1 MPGRRVRSLH
11 IALRGHLAYAS
22 RQQEFV
28 SGEAQAVASTITVP
42 LWVAIAAVVLALVAL
57 IDRLF
62 SPAIGWWLRRRANR
76 AIDELNQRLRLKIPP
91 FKLARRR
98 QLIEQLL
105 FDPEVLKAV
114 EDEAKAR
121 GEPKS
126 VTYARARRYAK
137 EIIPAFSAYT
147 YFRVG
152 ASLAKRLSTA
162 LYRVRIGAFEEAS
175 LYQVPDDA
183 SVVFVINH
191 RSNMDY
197 VLVTYMVSENSA
209 LSYAVG
215 EWARVWM
222 LQSLIRAM
230 GGYFVR
236 RDSSNPLYRK
246 VLARYVHM
254 ATASGVAQAVFP
266 EGGLTRD
273 GALRPPKLGILS
285 YMVAGFDPAGPRDVV
300 FVPVGLNYDRVLED
314 RIQVAAAAT
323 AQGER
328 PRFAFNPVV
337 LASFLLRSLW
347 LRVRG
352 GWYRYGYACV
362 SFGRPLSLREYV
374 RDRAIDFRSLAPEPR
389 FAEIERLGQRLMREV
404 GRVVPALPVSLVA
417 TAVLAGGERGLSS
430 LELKGAVFDL
440 MRRLTAGGAHVH
452 IPRQDQEYAV
462 EVGLRML
469 RLRHMVEEQ
478 DGVYRANP
486 GETKLLAYYANAI
499 AHLAGGTADRAGVAA
514 PPAAVTT

>member
-1 MPGRRVRSLH
+1 
-11 IALRGHLAYAS
+11 
-22 RQQEFV
+22 
-28 SGEAQAVASTITVP
+28 VATTITVP
-42 LWVAIAAVVLALVAL
+42 LWVAIAAAVLAVIAL

-62 SPAIGWWLRRRANR
+62 GPALGWWLRRRANR

-91 FKLARRR
+91 FKLARRSR
-98 QLIEQLL
+98 LIEQLM

-114 EDEAKAR
+114 DDEAKAQ

-126 VTYARARRYAK
+126 LVHARARRYAS
-137 EIIPAFSAYT
+137 EIIPSFSAYA
-147 YFRVG
+147 YFRFG
-152 ASLAKRLSTA
+152 AALAKRISTS
-162 LYRVRIGAFEEAS
+162 LYRVRIGAYDEAT
-175 LYQVPDDA
+175 LFQVPEDA

-197 VLVTYMVSENSA
+197 VLVTYLVSENSA

-222 LQSLIRAM
+222 LQSLIKAM

-273 GALRPPKLGILS
+273 GALRPTKLGILS
-285 YMVAGFDPAGPRDVV
+285 YMVSGFDPNGPRDVV

-314 RIQVAAAAT
+314 RIQVGAAAT
-323 AQGER
+323 APGEK
-328 PRFAFNPVV
+328 PRFAFSPVV
-337 LASFLLRSLW
+337 LVGWLMRGLW
-347 LRVRG
+347 LRLRG
-352 GWYRYGYACV
+352 RWYRYGYACV
-362 SFGRPLSLREYV
+362 SFGRPLSLREYM
-374 RDRAIDFRSLAPEPR
+374 RDRAIDFRGLTAER
-389 FAEIERLGQRLMREV
+389 RQAEIAQLGQRLMREV
-404 GRVVPALPVSLVA
+404 GRVIPALPVSLVA
-417 TAVLAGGERGLSS
+417 TAVLAVGERGLSS
-430 LELKGAVFDL
+430 LELKGAVVEL
-440 MRRLTAGGAHVH
+440 MQRLRARGAHVH
-452 IPRQDQEYAV
+452 IPREDQEYAV

-469 RLRHMVEEQ
+469 LLRHLVELQ

-486 GETKLLAYYANAI
+486 KETALLTYYANAI
-499 AHLAGGTADRAGVAA
+499 VHLVDKEATPA
-514 PPAAVTT
+514 PAVPSAT

>member
-1 MPGRRVRSLH
+1 MTTSV
-11 IALRGHLAYAS
+11 
-22 RQQEFV
+22 
-28 SGEAQAVASTITVP
+28 TVP
-42 LWVAIAAVVLALVAL
+42 LWLAIAVAVLAAVAL

-62 SPAIGWWLRRRANR
+62 SPALGWWLRRRANR

-105 FDPEVLKAV
+105 FDPDVLKAV

-121 GEPKS
+121 GEPRS
-126 VTYARARRYAK
+126 VAYARARRYAR
-137 EIIPAFSAYT
+137 EIIPSFSVYT

-152 ASLAKRLSTA
+152 TALARRLSTA
-162 LYRVRIGAFEEAS
+162 LYRVRIGAFDEAA
-175 LYQVPDDA
+175 LYQVPADA

-197 VLVTYMVSENSA
+197 VLVTYLVSENSA

-215 EWARVWM
+215 EWAQVWG
-222 LQSLIRAM
+222 LRGLIRAM

-285 YMVAGFDPAGPRDVV
+285 YMVSGFDPHGPRDIV

-314 RIQVAAAAT
+314 RIQVAAADT
-323 AQGER
+323 PKDKR
-328 PRFAFNPVV
+328 PRFSFNPLV
-337 LASFLLRSLW
+337 LAGFLLRSSW
-347 LRVRG
+347 LKLRG
-352 GWYRYGYACV
+352 RWYRYGYACV
-362 SFGRPLSLREYV
+362 SFGRPMSLREYL
-374 RDRAIDFRSLAPEPR
+374 REPPIDLRALPAEQR
-389 FAEIERLGQRLMREV
+389 FVEIERLGRHLMREV

-417 TAVLAGGERGLSS
+417 TAVLAGGERGRSS

-440 MRRLTAGGAHVH
+440 MQRLKAAGAHVH
-452 IPRQDQEYAV
+452 IPRQDQEYAL

-469 RLRHMVEEQ
+469 RLRHLVLLE
-478 DGVYRANP
+478 DGGYRANP
-486 GETKLLAYYANAI
+486 AEIPLLMYYANAI
-499 AHLAGGTADRAGVAA
+499 RHLLTQDHPEAAAPVAA
-514 PPAAVTT
+514 GNGPSVSR

>member
-1 MPGRRVRSLH
+1 MGS
-11 IALRGHLAYAS
+11 S
-22 RQQEFV
+22 
-28 SGEAQAVASTITVP
+28 ITVP
-42 LWVAIAAVVLALVAL
+42 VWVAIAVAVLAVIAL

-62 SPAIGWWLRRRANR
+62 TPTLRWWFRRRANR
-76 AIDELNQRLRLKIPP
+76 AIDELNQRLQLKIPP
-91 FKLARRR
+91 FKLARRS
-98 QLIEQLL
+98 QLIEQLM

-114 EDEAKAR
+114 EDEAKER

-126 VTYARARRYAK
+126 VAYARARRYAK
-137 EIIPAFSAYT
+137 EIVPAFSAYT

-152 ASLAKRLSTA
+152 TALARRLSNA
-162 LYRVRIGAFEEAS
+162 LYRVRIGAFDEAS
-175 LYQVPDDA
+175 LAKVPDDA

-197 VLVTYMVSENSA
+197 VLVTYLVSQNSA

-215 EWARVWM
+215 EWARVWA

-285 YMVAGFDPAGPRDVV
+285 YIVSGFDPKGRRDVV

-323 AQGER
+323 PQGER
-328 PRFAFNPVV
+328 PRFKFNPVV
-337 LASFLLRSLW
+337 LAGFLARSLW
-347 LRVRG
+347 QRLRGR
-352 GWYRYGYACV
+352 WYRYGYACV
-362 SFGRPLSLREYV
+362 SFGKPISLREYV
-374 RDRAIDFRSLAPEPR
+374 QDRAVDFRALDAERR
-389 FAEIERLGQRLMREV
+389 FVEVDRLGHSLMQAV

-417 TAVLAGGERGLSS
+417 TALLEAGERGLTS
-430 LELKGAVFDL
+430 LELKGAVFAL
-440 MRRLTAGGAHVH
+440 MTRLQQEGAHVH
-452 IPRQDQEYAV
+452 IPRQDQEYAL
-462 EVGLRML
+462 EVGLRL
-469 RLRHMVEEQ
+469 LVLRHLVLAE
-478 DGVYRANP
+478 GGGFRSNP
-486 GETKLLAYYANAI
+486 AEIALLRYYANAI
-499 AHLAGGTADRAGVAA
+499 SHLVGNWSLE
-514 PPAAVTT
+514 PSAVSAIDLSR

>member
-1 MPGRRVRSLH
+1 M
-11 IALRGHLAYAS
+11 AS
-22 RQQEFV
+22 SV
-28 SGEAQAVASTITVP
+28 TIP
-42 LWVAIAAVVLALVAL
+42 LWLAIAAAILALIAL

-62 SPAIGWWLRRRANR
+62 SPALGWWLRRRANR

-98 QLIEQLL
+98 QLIEQLM

-121 GEPKS
+121 NEPKS
-126 VTYARARRYAK
+126 VAHARARRYAR
-137 EIIPAFSAYT
+137 EIIPSFSAYA

-152 ASLAKRLSTA
+152 ASLAKRLSTS
-162 LYRVRIGAFEEAS
+162 LYRVRVGAFDEAT

-197 VLVTYMVSENSA
+197 VLVTYLVSENSA

-215 EWARVWM
+215 EWAQVWM

-236 RDSSNPLYRK
+236 RDSSNALYRK

-285 YMVAGFDPAGPRDVV
+285 YMVSHFDPQGPRDIV

-323 AQGER
+323 PKGEK
-328 PRFAFNPVV
+328 PRFTFNPLV
-337 LASFLLRSLW
+337 LVGWLMRSLW
-347 LRVRG
+347 LRLRG
-352 GWYRYGYACV
+352 RWYRYGYACV

-374 RDRAIDFRSLAPEPR
+374 RDRAIDFRSLAAEPR
-389 FAEIERLGQRLMREV
+389 FAEIDRLGQRLMLEV

-417 TAVLAGGERGLSS
+417 TAVLGAGERGLSS
-430 LELKGAVFDL
+430 FELKGAVFEL
-440 MRRLTAGGAHVH
+440 IGRLSAAGAHVH

-469 RLRHMVEEQ
+469 MLRHLVEQQ

-486 GETKLLAYYANAI
+486 AERAVLAYYANAI
-499 AHLAGGTADRAGVAA
+499 AHLVGSE
-514 PPAAVTT
+514 PAAHALTGA

>member
-1 MPGRRVRSLH
+1 
-11 IALRGHLAYAS
+11 
-22 RQQEFV
+22 
-28 SGEAQAVASTITVP
+28 VASTVTVP
-42 LWVAIAAVVLALVAL
+42 LWVAVAIAILAVIAL

-62 SPAIGWWLRRRANR
+62 GPALGWWLSRRANR

-98 QLIEQLL
+98 QLIEQLM

-126 VTYARARRYAK
+126 IAHARARRYAR
-137 EIIPAFSAYT
+137 EIIPSFSAYA

-152 ASLAKRLSTA
+152 ASLAKRISTT
-162 LYRVRIGAFEEAS
+162 LYRVRVGAFDEET
-175 LYQVPDDA
+175 LFRVPDDA

-197 VLVTYMVSENSA
+197 VLVTYLVSENSA

-215 EWARVWM
+215 EWAQVWM

-285 YMVAGFDPAGPRDVV
+285 YMVTGFDPQGPRDIV

-314 RIQVAAAAT
+314 RIQVAAAGT
-323 AQGER
+323 PKGER
-328 PRFAFNPVV
+328 PRFAFNPFV
-337 LASFLLRSLW
+337 LMGFLMRGLW
-347 LRVRG
+347 LRLRG
-352 GWYRYGYACV
+352 RWHRFGYACV
-362 SFGRPLSLREYV
+362 GFGRPLSLREYL
-374 RDRAIDFRSLAPEPR
+374 RDRAIDFRALAGDQR
-389 FAEIERLGQRLMREV
+389 FAEIDRLGQQLMREV
-404 GRVVPALPVSLVA
+404 GRVVPVLPVSLVS
-417 TAVLAGGERGLSS
+417 TAILAAGERGLSS

-440 MRRLTAGGAHVH
+440 MQRLQAAGAHVH
-452 IPRQDQEYAV
+452 IPRHDQEYAV

-469 RLRHMVEEQ
+469 LLRRLVELK
-478 DGVYRANP
+478 DGLYRASP
-486 GETKLLAYYANAI
+486 EEVALLTYYANAI
-499 AHLAGGTADRAGVAA
+499 AHLVTPDRAAS
-514 PPAAVTT
+514 AAVATGS

>member
-1 MPGRRVRSLH
+1 MTGWV
-11 IALRGHLAYAS
+11 
-22 RQQEFV
+22 
-28 SGEAQAVASTITVP
+28 TIPT
-42 LWVAIAAVVLALVAL
+42 WVAVVVAVLATVAL
-57 IDRLF
+57 IDRLLT
-62 SPAIGWWLRRRANR
+62 PTLRWWLRRRANR
-76 AIDELNQRLRLKIPP
+76 AIDELNQRLRLEIPP

-126 VTYARARRYAK
+126 VAYARARRYAR
-137 EIIPAFSAYT
+137 EIVPAFSAYT

-152 ASLAKRLSTA
+152 AALAKHISTS
-162 LYRVRIGAFEEAS
+162 LYRVRVGAFEEAS
-175 LYQVPDDA
+175 LYQVPHDS

-197 VLVTYMVSENSA
+197 VLVTFLVSQSSA

-215 EWARVWM
+215 EWARVWA

-273 GALRPPKLGILS
+273 GSLRPPKLGILS
-285 YMVAGFDPAGPRDVV
+285 YMVSGFDPQGARDVV

-314 RIQVAAAAT
+314 RVQVAAAAT
-323 AQGER
+323 PQGQR
-328 PRFAFNPVV
+328 PRFVFNPLV
-337 LASFLLRSLW
+337 LISFLGRSLW
-347 LRVRG
+347 QRLRGR
-352 GWYRYGYACV
+352 WYRYGYACV
-362 SFGRPLSLREYV
+362 SFGRPLSLRQYV
-374 RDRAIDFRSLAPEPR
+374 HDKAIDFRALTPERR
-389 FAEIERLGQRLMREV
+389 FAEIETLGKKLMHEV

-417 TAVLAGGERGLSS
+417 TALLRAGENGLSS
-430 LELKGAVFDL
+430 MELKGAVFDL
-440 MRRLTAGGAHVH
+440 MRQLEARGAHVH
-452 IPRQDQEYAV
+452 VPRRDQEYAV
-462 EVGLRML
+462 EVGLRAL
-469 RLRHMVEEQ
+469 VLRHLAELRE
-478 DGVYRANP
+478 GVYRANP
-486 GETKLLAYYANAI
+486 AEQPLLSYYANAI
-499 AHLAGGTADRAGVAA
+499 AHHFEPASRDAA
-514 PPAAVTT
+514 FARDAI